1 MKSEFLDLLYK
12 LKKEETFSEE
22 NIKMVNDT
30 IEKLESASSIAEIK
44 EIALFFIR
52 LFLNHFNPDDWDI
65 FK

>member
-1 MKSEFLDLLYK
+1 MKNEFLDLLYK

-22 NIKMVNDT
+22 NNKIVNDM
-30 IEKLESASSIAEIK
+30 IEKLESASSIAKIK
-44 EIALFFIR
+44 EIALLFMR